1 MSNNKVQR
9 LSYLKL
15 SAITAL
21 IYQVVNIVY
30 GLILPNL
37 YLTHYGSEVNG
48 LVSSIAQYLGLI
60 SFCELGIGAV
70 VQSALYKPLAND
82 DDVTVSCIIKEAKN
96 FFRKIALL
104 LCAYV
109 VVLLFLFPL
118 FINKSFGIFTTC
130 FLIIA
135 IAINT
140 FSEYYFGLT
149 NQILLNADQKQY
161 INYSVQIF
169 CTVITAIASIILI
182 NVGIKIEYVKLVTS
196 LTLMLRPLFL
206 TLYVKKHYKI
216 NSEIV
221 STKSLLTQKK
231 SGIIHHIAY
240 VIVDRTDVVVLS
252 LMSTLTNVSIYYV
265 YYMVV
270 SGIRQVVTYTTSGI
284 EAFLGHELAKEEQK
298 SVNDTF
304 SYVEWGI
311 HTCCT
316 LIFGITAVLILPF
329 ITVYTRNITDA
340 NYFIPIFAYLM
351 VAAQYMYCIRLPYY
365 MMIKADGAYTQT
377 RNSAA
382 IEALVNV
389 VVSVVLV
396 KHFGLIGVAIGTL
409 CAMAYRT
416 LYFVIFL
423 SKHILN
429 RSIRIFMKQLI
440 IDFIVLIATYT
451 LTLKCYLSSVSYYSW
466 VLMAIQ
472 VSLIAILIC
481 IFVNSIF
488 CKQYCISFIDKI
500 KKKFQRKKYHI

>member
-1 MSNNKVQR
+1 MSSNKDRR
-9 LSYLKL
+9 LLYLKL

-21 IYQVVNIVY
+21 IYQIVNIIY

-70 VQSALYKPLAND
+70 VQSALYKPLENGDNGA
-82 DDVTVSCIIKEAKN
+82 VSCIVNEAKS
-96 FFRKIALL
+96 FFRKIAIL

-109 VVLLFLFPL
+109 IVLLFLFPMV
-118 FINKSFGIFTTC
+118 INKSLGIFTTC

-161 INYSVQIF
+161 INYCIQII
-169 CTVITAIASIILI
+169 CTVITAIVAIILI
-182 NVGIKIEYVKLVTS
+182 NSGVRIEYVKLVTS
-196 LTLMLRPLFL
+196 LTLMIRPIFL
-206 TLYVKKHYKI
+206 ALYVKKYYRIDSKA
-216 NSEIV
+216 V
-221 STKSLLTQKK
+221 SKKSLLTQKK
-231 SGIIHHIAY
+231 SGIVHHIAY

-270 SGIRQVVTYTTSGI
+270 SGIRQVVVYTTSGI
-284 EAFLGHELAKEEQK
+284 EAFLGHELATEDKQ
-298 SVNDTF
+298 SVNATF

-316 LIFGITAVLILPF
+316 LIFSIAAVLILPF
-329 ITVYTRNITDA
+329 VNVYTRNITDA
-340 NYFIPIFAYLM
+340 EYCIPMFAYLM
-351 VAAQYMYCIRLPYY
+351 VAAQYMYCVRLPYY

-382 IEALVNV
+382 IEAILNV
-389 VVSVVLV
+389 VLSVVLV
-396 KHFGLIGVAIGTL
+396 KHLGLVGVAIGTL

-423 SKHILN
+423 RKYILN
-429 RSIRIFMKQLI
+429 RTITIFIRQLLIDIFLI
-440 IDFIVLIATYT
+440 SVIHIST
-451 LTLKCYLSSVSYYSW
+451 LWCRLSSISFYSW
-466 VLMAIQ
+466 ILMAIQ
-472 VSLIAILIC
+472 VSIIALVVCLIINGILC
-481 IFVNSIF
+481 R
-488 CKQYCISFIDKI
+488 KYCLSFANMI
-500 KKKFQRKKYHI
+500 KKRFHRKMKA